1 MSYVSAYVIALLVFG
16 AIDAIWLTTMGNIL
30 YRPVLKDILLD
41 DLRLA
46 PALAFYFLFPI
57 GLLIFCVFPGLRA
70 PSVGPVLL
78 SGLLFG
84 AFAYATYDLT
94 NYATLRN
101 WNLTITLA
109 DITYGAVASAAAATA
124 AWYGLRLLPPSLG
137 GVS

>member
-1 MSYVSAYVIALLVFG
+1 MSYVSAYIAALIVFG
-16 AIDAIWLTTMGNIL
+16 VIDAIWLTTMGNLL

-41 DLRLA
+41 DLRLG
-46 PALAFYFLFPI
+46 PALAFYFMFPV
-57 GLLIFCVFPGLRA
+57 GLLIFCVFPGLRQ
-70 PSVGPVLL
+70 PSVGPIIL

-109 DITYGAVASAAAATA
+109 DIAYGAVASAAAATA
-124 AWYGLRLLPPSLG
+124 AWYALKVLPSSLG